1 MSSMLSHLS
10 ERPSR
15 MSKDA
20 ADQKDHNEQLVLLDA
35 EDTRH
40 DLQGEAPEVPAAP
53 HTAPSFKDEDPVAD
67 YSPESYQG
75 CNVKPAMLYAGKL
88 IFTVSNGKG
97 QHYTYKI
104 SKVDPKPGSKWER
117 FGPSYFIYLL
127 TGQDNTRNYTYMG
140 VLKGDPIANH
150 PVVRLT
156 TKSRYKYASKP
167 VEVFEFAMKVIA
179 GKWLAPEGY
188 GIAHSGHC
196 ARCARVLTDP
206 ISLAEGMGP
215 FCREQ

>member
-40 DLQGEAPEVPAAP
+40 DLQGEAPEVPPAAP

-67 YSPESYQG
+67 YDPQSFRG
-75 CNVKPAMLYAGKL
+75 CNVKPAMLTAGRCT
-88 IFTVSNGKG
+88 FTVSNNKG

-104 SKVDPKPGSKWER
+104 KKVDPEPGSKWEKY
-117 FGPSYFIYLL
+117 GPSYFIYLL
-127 TGQDNTRNYTYMG
+127 TGQDNERDYTYIG
-140 VLKGDPIANH
+140 VLRNQCCTP
-150 PVVRLT
+150 
-156 TKSRYKYASKP
+156 TKNSRMDTASKP
-167 VEVFEFAMKVIA
+167 VQVFDFAMKVIS
-179 GKWLAPEGY
+179 GKWLPPAGY
-188 GIAHSGHC
+188 GIAHSGRC
-196 ARCARVLTDP
+196 ARCARTLTDP
-206 ISLAEGMGP
+206 VSLAEGMGP